1 MHDPSRV
8 RVSGPLEVF
17 ASGFAAELARLG
29 YRRTPATFQL
39 QLVAHASRW
48 LQREGIGASEL
59 TSEVVE
65 RFLAERRAA
74 GYTNYVTVRAMAPL
88 LAYLRGLGVAPP
100 ASPRVAVGA
109 VDVLLAGYRD
119 YLAVERGL
127 TADTIEGYVLAVRPF
142 LDGRLRDGDEVDL
155 GGLAA
160 ADVVAFVVE
169 RCPAQS
175 RGAAKMTV
183 TALRSLLG
191 FLHLRGLVVA
201 PLAAVVPSTA
211 SWRLS
216 GLPRALEREQLHALL
231 GSCERATATGRRDFA
246 VLVLLARLGLR
257 AGEVAALGLEDVDWR
272 AGELRIAG
280 KGRRSER
287 LPLPA
292 DVGEAIVAYLQDGR
306 PATALDR
313 SLIVRIR
320 APHRGLTG
328 GGITQI
334 VFAAAARAGIG
345 PIHSH
350 RLRHTAATQMLRAG
364 ASLEE
369 VGQVL
374 RHRQVLTTAIYAKV
388 DRDALRQLARPWF
401 ETGAGRDHA

>member
-8 RVSGPLEVF
+8 SVSGPLEVF

-29 YRRTPATFQL
+29 YRRVPIVFQL
-39 QLVAHASRW
+39 QLMAHASRW
-48 LQREGIGASEL
+48 LAREGISAGEL

-65 RFLAERRAA
+65 RFLTERRAA
-74 GYTNYVTVRAMAPL
+74 GYTNYVTARAMAPL
-88 LAYLRGLGVAPP
+88 LGYLRGLGVAPA

-109 VDVLLAGYRD
+109 VEVLLGDYRD

-142 LDGRLRDGDEVDL
+142 LDGRVRDRDELDL
-155 GGLAA
+155 GGLSA
-160 ADVVAFVVE
+160 ADVVAFVVA

-191 FLHLRGLVVA
+191 FLHLRGLIA
-201 PLAAVVPSTA
+201 GPLAEAVPSTA

-216 GLPRALEREQLHALL
+216 GLPRALEPEQLQALL
-231 GSCERATATGRRDFA
+231 ESCDRSTATGRRDFA
-246 VLVLLARLGLR
+246 VLVMLARLGLR
-257 AGEVAALGLEDVDWR
+257 AGEVAALRLEHIDWR
-272 AGELRIAG
+272 AGELVIAG
-280 KGRRSER
+280 KGRRAER
-287 LPLPA
+287 LPLPG
-292 DVGEAIVAYLQDGR
+292 DVGEAIVAYLQSGR
-306 PATALDR
+306 PATAQDR
-313 SLIVRIR
+313 SLFVRVR
-320 APHRGLTG
+320 APHLGLSG

-334 VFAAAARAGIG
+334 VFAAAGRSGLG

-364 ASLEE
+364 AGLEE
-369 VGQVL
+369 IGQVL

-388 DRDALRQLARPWF
+388 DRDALRQLARPWP
-401 ETGAGRDHA
+401 ETEGRS

>member
-17 ASGFAAELARLG
+17 ASGFAAELVRLG
-29 YRRTPATFQL
+29 YRRVPIVFQL
-39 QLVAHASRW
+39 QLAAHASRW
-48 LQREGIGASEL
+48 LQREGLGAGDL

-74 GYTNYVTVRAMAPL
+74 GYTNYVTARAMAPL
-88 LAYLRGLGVAPP
+88 LGYLRGLGVAPA
-100 ASPRVAVGA
+100 ASPAMPVGA
-109 VDVLLAGYRD
+109 VDVVLAGYRE

-142 LDGRLRDGDEVDL
+142 LDGRVRDGGEVDL
-155 GGLAA
+155 VGLTA
-160 ADVVAFVVE
+160 ADVVAFVVA

-183 TALRSLLG
+183 TGLRSLLW
-191 FLHLRGLVVA
+191 FLHLRGLVSG
-201 PLAAVVPSTA
+201 PLADSVPSTA

-216 GLPRALEREQLHALL
+216 GLPRALEPEQLEALL
-231 GSCERATATGRRDFA
+231 DSCDRGSSTGRRDYA
-246 VLVLLARLGLR
+246 VLVMLARLGLR
-257 AGEVAALGLEDVDWR
+257 AGEVAALRLEEVDWR
-272 AGELRIAG
+272 AGVLVISG

-313 SLIVRIR
+313 SLFVRVR
-320 APHRGLTG
+320 APHHGLTKG
-328 GGITQI
+328 GVTQI
-334 VFAAAARAGIG
+334 VVAAAGRAGLG
-345 PIHSH
+345 QIHAH
-350 RLRHTAATQMLRAG
+350 RLRHTAATGMLRAG

-369 VGQVL
+369 IGQVL
-374 RHRQVLTTAIYAKV
+374 RHRQALTTAIYAKV
-388 DRDALRQLARPWF
+388 DRDALRQIARPWP
-401 ETGAGRDHA
+401 ETEGRS

>member
-17 ASGFAAELARLG
+17 ASGFAAELARVG
-29 YRRTPATFQL
+29 YRRVPIVFQL
-39 QLVAHASRW
+39 QLMAHASRW
-48 LQREGIGASEL
+48 LACEGIGAGEL
-59 TSEVVE
+59 TSGVVE

-74 GYTNYVTVRAMAPL
+74 GYTNYVTARAMAPL
-88 LAYLRGLGVAPP
+88 LGYLRGLGVAPA
-100 ASPRVAVGA
+100 ASPRPAVGA
-109 VDVLLAGYRD
+109 VEMLLAGYRE

-142 LDGRLRDGDEVDL
+142 LDGRLRDGDELDL
-155 GGLAA
+155 SGLSA
-160 ADVVAFVVE
+160 ADVVAFVVA
-169 RCPAQS
+169 RCPGQS

-191 FLHLRGLVVA
+191 FLHLRGLIGG
-201 PLAAVVPSTA
+201 PLADAVPSTA

-216 GLPRALEREQLHALL
+216 GLPRALEPEQLRALL
-231 GSCERATATGRRDFA
+231 ESCDRRAATGRRDYA

-257 AGEVAALGLEDVDWR
+257 AGEVAALKLEDVDWR
-272 AGELRIAG
+272 AGELQIVG
-280 KGRRSER
+280 KGRRAER
-287 LPLPA
+287 LPLPE
-292 DVGEAIVAYLQDGR
+292 DVGETIVCYLRDGR
-306 PATALDR
+306 PATAQDR
-313 SLIVRIR
+313 SLFVRVR
-320 APHRGLTG
+320 APHRGLTT

-334 VFAAAARAGIG
+334 VFAAARRAGLG

-369 VGQVL
+369 IGQVL
-374 RHRQVLTTAIYAKV
+374 RHRRALTTAIYAKV
-388 DRDALRQLARPWF
+388 DRDALRQLARPWP
-401 ETGAGRDHA
+401 EPEGRS

>member
-1 MHDPSRV
+1 MHDPLRV

-17 ASGFAAELARLG
+17 ASGFVGELARLG

-39 QLVAHASRW
+39 QLMAHVSRW
-48 LQREGIGASEL
+48 LQGEGLGAGEL

-74 GYTNYVTVRAMAPL
+74 GYTNYVTARALAPL
-88 LAYLRGLGVAPP
+88 LGYLRGLGVAPA

-109 VDVLLAGYRD
+109 VEVLLADYRD

-127 TADTIEGYVLAVRPF
+127 TADTIEGYVLWVRPF
-142 LDGRLRDGDEVDL
+142 LDGRLRDGDELDL
-155 GGLAA
+155 DGLGA
-160 ADVVAFVVE
+160 ADVVAFVVA
-169 RCPAQS
+169 RCRVQS

-191 FLHLRGLVVA
+191 FLHLRGLVA
-201 PLAAVVPSTA
+201 RPLGEAVPSSA

-216 GLPRALEREQLHALL
+216 GLPRALEPEQLDALL
-231 GSCERATATGRRDFA
+231 ACCDRGTANGRRDFA
-246 VLVLLARLGLR
+246 VLLMLARLGLR
-257 AGEVAALGLEDVDWR
+257 RGEVAALRLDDVDWR

-280 KGRRSER
+280 KGRRAER
-287 LPLPA
+287 LPLPT

-313 SLIVRIR
+313 SLIVRVR

-334 VFAAAARAGIG
+334 VFAAAARAELG
-345 PIHSH
+345 PMHAH

-388 DRDALRQLARPWF
+388 DRDALRVLARPWP
-401 ETGAGRDHA
+401 ELEGRS

>member
-17 ASGFAAELARLG
+17 AVGFAAALARLG

-39 QLVAHASRW
+39 QLMAHASRW
-48 LQREGIGASEL
+48 LQSEGLGADAL

-74 GYTNYVTVRAMAPL
+74 GYTNYVTARAMAPL
-88 LAYLRGLGVAPP
+88 LGYLRSLGVAP
-100 ASPRVAVGA
+100 AVSPLVAVGA
-109 VDVLLAGYRD
+109 VEVLLADYRE
-119 YLAVERGL
+119 YLSVERGL

-142 LDGRLRDGDEVDL
+142 LDGRRRDGDELDVR
-155 GGLAA
+155 GLSA
-160 ADVVAFVVE
+160 ADVVAFVVA

-191 FLHLRGLVVA
+191 FLHLRGLVSG
-201 PLAAVVPSTA
+201 PLAEAVPSTA

-216 GLPRALEREQLHALL
+216 GLPQALEPEQLEALL
-231 GSCERATATGRRDFA
+231 GSCDRASPNGQRDYA

-257 AGEVAALGLEDVDWR
+257 AGEVAALKLDDVDWR

-280 KGRRSER
+280 KGRRAER
-287 LPLPA
+287 LPLPE

-306 PATALDR
+306 PAAALDR
-313 SLIVRIR
+313 SLIVRVR
-320 APHRGLTG
+320 APHHGLTG
-328 GGITQI
+328 GGVTQI
-334 VFAAAARAGIG
+334 VFAAAARAGLG
-345 PIHSH
+345 PLHSH

-388 DRDALRQLARPWF
+388 DRDALRQLARPWP
-401 ETGAGRDHA
+401 EARS